1 MKIVAIISQKGGA
14 GKTTLAVHLATAA
27 ALAGHTSAIIDLD
40 PQATAAS
47 WGDRRTLGAPEV
59 ISGQAARLP
68 ALITSARQNGADFLV
83 LDTAPNADQVV
94 SLAAR
99 AADLVLIPCRAAAFD
114 LEAIETTLM
123 LAKAATKPAF
133 VVLNAV
139 PPRSGIGKEAATGVG
154 GARRSGCPPP
164 THAPSRLRSRSDRRT
179 HRAGVRAAGEGR
191 RGNRGDL
198 HVAMWCCGHVHTWT
212 QKKGGIGHEQA
223 PQSLCTYA
231 GAQSRAER
239 SGDQPD
245 D

>member
-1 MKIVAIISQKGGA
+1 MKIIAIISQKGGA

-27 ALAGHTSAIIDLD
+27 ASAGHTAAVIDLD

-47 WGDRRTLGAPEV
+47 WGDRRAAEAPEV

-68 ALITSARQNGADFLV
+68 ALVNAARQNGADFLV

-123 LAKAATKPAF
+123 LAKAALKPAY

-139 PPRSGIGKEAATGVG
+139 PPRSGVGREAAEGLVAR
-154 GARRSGCPPP
+154 GAQV
-164 THAPSRLRSRSDRRT
+164 APHQLT
-179 HRAGVRAAGEGR
+179 HRAAFAHGVIDGRSAQEFEPNGKAADEIQALYEWLCGVVDMPT
-191 RGNRGDL
+191 RG
-198 HVAMWCCGHVHTWT
+198 HAH
-212 QKKGGIGHEQA
+212 IEA
-223 PQSLCTYA
+223 
-231 GAQSRAER
+231 
-239 SGDQPD
+239 
-245 D
+245 

>member
-1 MKIVAIISQKGGA
+1 MRIVAIISQKGGA

-27 ALAGHTSAIIDLD
+27 AIAGHTSAIIDLD

-47 WGDRRTLGAPEV
+47 WGDRRILGSPEV

-68 ALITSARQNGADFLV
+68 ALIASARQNGADFLV

-139 PPRSGIGKEAATGVG
+139 PPRSGIGKEAAQGLTAR
-154 GARRSGCPPP
+154 GAQV
-164 THAPSRLRSRSDRRT
+164 APHQLT
-179 HRAGVRAAGEGR
+179 HRAAFAHGVIDGRTAQEFEPQGKAAEEIGAIYKWLCGIVDMPT
-191 RGNRGDL
+191 RGHARE
-198 HVAMWCCGHVHTWT
+198 VA
-212 QKKGGIGHEQA
+212 
-223 PQSLCTYA
+223 
-231 GAQSRAER
+231 
-239 SGDQPD
+239 
-245 D
+245 

>member
-139 PPRSGIGKEAATGVG
+139 PPRSGIGKEAAQGLAAR
-154 GARRSGCPPP
+154 GAQV
-164 THAPSRLRSRSDRRT
+164 APHQLT
-179 HRAGVRAAGEGR
+179 HRAAFAHGVIDGRTAQEFEPQGKAAEEIGAIYTWLCGVVDMST
-191 RGNRGDL
+191 RGHKRK
-198 HVAMWCCGHVHTWT
+198 VA
-212 QKKGGIGHEQA
+212 
-223 PQSLCTYA
+223 
-231 GAQSRAER
+231 
-239 SGDQPD
+239 
-245 D
+245 

>member
-27 ALAGHTSAIIDLD
+27 AVAGHTTALIDLD

-47 WGDRRTLGAPEV
+47 WGDRRAVGAPEV
-59 ISGQAARLP
+59 ISGQATRLP
-68 ALITSARQNGADFLV
+68 ALINSARQNGADFLV

-123 LAKAATKPAF
+123 LAKAAMKPAF

-139 PPRSGIGKEAATGVG
+139 PPRSAIGKEASQGLAAR
-154 GARRSGCPPP
+154 GAQV
-164 THAPSRLRSRSDRRT
+164 APYQLS
-179 HRAGVRAAGEGR
+179 HRAAFAHGVIDGRTAQEFEPQGKAAEEIATLYKWLCGIVGMST
-191 RGNRGDL
+191 RG
-198 HVAMWCCGHVHTWT
+198 HTKKVA
-212 QKKGGIGHEQA
+212 
-223 PQSLCTYA
+223 
-231 GAQSRAER
+231 
-239 SGDQPD
+239 
-245 D
+245 